1 MFKLALRNILRQ
13 KSRTAMTLAAIVFGV
28 SGLILTGG
36 FVADVL
42 TQLGEATIHSQLGH
56 VQVFKQGFYEKGSRS
71 PEKYVIEDA
80 DQIARFAAKMPEAD
94 TVLQRIRFAGLLNN
108 GKADWAIV
116 GEGVEPDKENHL
128 GTFVRITAGRQL
140 KDEDASGVLIGDGV
154 AKALALEP
162 GDTVTLIMNTA
173 DGALNTT
180 ELNVVGVFQSF
191 SKDFD
196 TRAVRIPIAAAREL
210 LARDG
215 ANSIVLLLHRTADT
229 ALVKDLLV
237 PRLQSLGFDIRD
249 WVELSDFY
257 AKTVEL
263 YRTQFGVLQWIVLI
277 MVLLSVFNTV
287 NMSVFERVGEFGTL
301 MALGN
306 TRGYVFR
313 LVMVEN
319 AMLGLFGAVV
329 GVMLGTLAAL
339 AISEVGIPMPPPPN
353 SNVAYTATVRVLPNT
368 VLLAFGVGLIATL
381 VAALLPAH
389 RVSRTPIVDAL
400 RYNI

>member
-71 PEKYVIEDA
+71 PEKYVIDDA

-108 GKADWAIV
+108 GKADWAVV

-140 KDEDASGVLIGDGV
+140 KDEDTSGVLIGDGV

-229 ALVKDLLV
+229 SLVKNLLT

-329 GVMLGTLAAL
+329 GVVLGTLTAL

-353 SNVAYTATVRVLPNT
+353 SNVAYTATVRVLPGT
-368 VLLAFGVGLIATL
+368 VFLAFAVGLIATL
-381 VAALLPAH
+381 AAALLPAH

>member
-13 KSRTAMTLAAIVFGV
+13 KSRTSMTLAAIVFGV

-215 ANSIVLLLHRTADT
+215 ANSIVLLLHRTSDT

-329 GVMLGTLAAL
+329 GVVLGTLAAL

-368 VLLAFGVGLIATL
+368 VFLAFGVGLIATL

>member
-257 AKTVEL
+257 SKTVEL

-329 GVMLGTLAAL
+329 GVVLGTLAAL

>member
-71 PEKYVIEDA
+71 PEKYVIDDA

-229 ALVKDLLV
+229 ALVKNLLI

-313 LVMVEN
+313 LVMAEN

-329 GVMLGTLAAL
+329 GVVLGTLAAL

-368 VLLAFGVGLIATL
+368 VFLAFGVGLIATL
-381 VAALLPAH
+381 AAALLPAH

>member
-71 PEKYVIEDA
+71 PEKYVIDDA

-108 GKADWAIV
+108 GKADWAVV

-140 KDEDASGVLIGDGV
+140 KDEDTSGVLIGDGV

-229 ALVKDLLV
+229 SLVKNLLT

-319 AMLGLFGAVV
+319 AILGLFGAVV
-329 GVMLGTLAAL
+329 GVVLGTLAAL

-353 SNVAYTATVRVLPNT
+353 SNVAYTATVRVLPDT

-381 VAALLPAH
+381 AAALLPAH

>member
-71 PEKYVIEDA
+71 PEKYVIDDA

-140 KDEDASGVLIGDGV
+140 KDEDTSGVLIGDGV

-229 ALVKDLLV
+229 ALVKNLLT

-329 GVMLGTLAAL
+329 GVALGTLAAL

-353 SNVAYTATVRVLPNT
+353 SNVAYTATVRVLPDT
-368 VLLAFGVGLIATL
+368 VFLAFAVGLIATL
-381 VAALLPAH
+381 AAALLPAH

>member
-71 PEKYVIEDA
+71 PEKYIIEDA
-80 DQIARFAAKMPEAD
+80 DEIARFAAKMPEAD
-94 TVLQRIRFAGLLNN
+94 SVLQRIRFSGLLNN

-140 KDEDASGVLIGDGV
+140 RDEDSSGVLIGDGV
-154 AKALALEP
+154 AKALALAP
-162 GDTVTLIMNTA
+162 GDSVTLLMNTA

-196 TRAVRIPIAAAREL
+196 ARAVRIPIAAARSLVSRE
-210 LARDG
+210 G
-215 ANSIVLLLHRTADT
+215 ANSIVLLLHRTSDT
-229 ALVKDLLV
+229 GLVKSLLI

-319 AMLGLFGAVV
+319 LLLGLFGAVL
-329 GVMLGTLAAL
+329 GVVLGTLLAL
-339 AISEVGIPMPPPPN
+339 AISQVGIPMPPPPN
-353 SNVAYTATVRVLPNT
+353 SNVAYTALIRVLPDT
-368 VLLAFGVGLIATL
+368 VLLAFFVGLGATL
-381 VAALLPAH
+381 AAALLPAR

>member
-71 PEKYVIEDA
+71 PEKYVIDDA

-140 KDEDASGVLIGDGV
+140 KDEDTSGVLIGDGV

-229 ALVKDLLV
+229 ALVKNLLI

-313 LVMVEN
+313 LVMAEN

-329 GVMLGTLAAL
+329 GVVLGTLAAL

-368 VLLAFGVGLIATL
+368 VFLAFGVGLIATL
-381 VAALLPAH
+381 AAALLPAH

>member
-154 AKALALEP
+154 AKALALAP

-229 ALVKDLLV
+229 ALVKDLLI

-319 AMLGLFGAVV
+319 AILGLFGAVV
-329 GVMLGTLAAL
+329 GVVLGTLAAL

-353 SNVAYTATVRVLPNT
+353 SNVAYTATVRVLPDT
-368 VLLAFGVGLIATL
+368 VFLAFGVGLIATL

>member
-71 PEKYVIEDA
+71 PEKYVIDDA

-140 KDEDASGVLIGDGV
+140 KDEDTSGVLIGDGV

-229 ALVKDLLV
+229 ALVKDLLI

-329 GVMLGTLAAL
+329 GVVLGTLAAL

>member
-140 KDEDASGVLIGDGV
+140 KDEDTSGVLIGDGV

-180 ELNVVGVFQSF
+180 ELSVVGVFQSF

-196 TRAVRIPIAAAREL
+196 TRAVRIPIAAARDL

-229 ALVKDLLV
+229 SLVKNLLT

-319 AMLGLFGAVV
+319 AILGLIGAVV
-329 GVMLGTLAAL
+329 GVVLGSLVAL

-353 SNVAYTATVRVLPNT
+353 SNVAYTATVRLLPDT

-381 VAALLPAH
+381 AAALLPAH

>member
-28 SGLILTGG
+28 AGLILTGG

-56 VQVFKQGFYEKGSRS
+56 VQVFREGFYEKGSRS
-71 PEKYVIEDA
+71 PEKYIIEDA

-94 TVLQRIRFAGLLNN
+94 TVLQRIRFTGLLNN
-108 GKADWAIV
+108 GKADWAIM

-140 KDEDASGVLIGDGV
+140 KDEDTSGVLIGDGV
-154 AKALALEP
+154 AKALALKP
-162 GDTVTLIMNTA
+162 GDAVTLIMNTA

-196 TRAVRIPIAAAREL
+196 TRAVRIPIDAARSLVSRE
-210 LARDG
+210 G

-229 ALVKDLLV
+229 ALVKNLLI

-319 AMLGLFGAVV
+319 VMLGLFGAVV
-329 GVMLGTLAAL
+329 GVMLGIAVAL
-339 AISEVGIPMPPPPN
+339 AITEVGIPMPPPPN
-353 SNVAYTATVRVLPNT
+353 SNVAYTASIRVLPDT
-368 VLLAFGVGLIATL
+368 VMLAFLVGVGATL
-381 VAALLPAH
+381 AAALLPAR

>member
-154 AKALALEP
+154 AKALALAP

-229 ALVKDLLV
+229 ALVKDLLI

-319 AMLGLFGAVV
+319 AILGLFGAVV
-329 GVMLGTLAAL
+329 GVVLGTLAAL

-368 VLLAFGVGLIATL
+368 VFLAFGVGLIATL

>member
-71 PEKYVIEDA
+71 PEKYVIDDA

-108 GKADWAIV
+108 GKADWAVV

-140 KDEDASGVLIGDGV
+140 KDEDTSGVLIGDGV

-229 ALVKDLLV
+229 SLVKNLLT

-319 AMLGLFGAVV
+319 AILGLFGAVV
-329 GVMLGTLAAL
+329 GVVLGTLTAL

-353 SNVAYTATVRVLPNT
+353 SNVAYTATVRVLPDT
-368 VLLAFGVGLIATL
+368 VFLAFGVGLIATL
-381 VAALLPAH
+381 AAALLPAH

>member
-13 KSRTAMTLAAIVFGV
+13 KSRTAMTLAALVFGV

-71 PEKYVIEDA
+71 PEKYVIDDA

-108 GKADWAIV
+108 GKADWAVI

-140 KDEDASGVLIGDGV
+140 KDEDTSGVLIGDGV

-229 ALVKDLLV
+229 SLVKNLLT

-319 AMLGLFGAVV
+319 AILGLFGAVV
-329 GVMLGTLAAL
+329 GVVLGTLAAL

-353 SNVAYTATVRVLPNT
+353 SNVAYTATVRVLPDT
-368 VLLAFGVGLIATL
+368 VFLAFGVGLIATL
-381 VAALLPAH
+381 AAALLPAH

>member
-28 SGLILTGG
+28 AGLILTGG

-56 VQVFKQGFYEKGSRS
+56 VQVFRQGFYEKGSRS
-71 PEKYVIEDA
+71 PEKFIIEDA
-80 DQIARFAAKMPEAD
+80 DQVARFAAKMPEAD
-94 TVLQRIRFAGLLNN
+94 TVLQRIRFTGLLNN
-108 GKADWAIV
+108 GKADWAIM
-116 GEGVEPDKENHL
+116 GEGVEPDKENRL
-128 GTFVRITAGRQL
+128 GTFVRITAGRPL
-140 KDEDASGVLIGDGV
+140 KDEDSSGVLIGDGV
-154 AKALALEP
+154 AKALALKP
-162 GDTVTLIMNTA
+162 GDAVTLIMNTA

-196 TRAVRIPIAAAREL
+196 ARAVRVPIAAARTLVSRE
-210 LARDG
+210 G

-229 ALVKDLLV
+229 GLVKNLLI
-237 PRLQSLGFDIRD
+237 PRLASLGFDIRD
-249 WVELSDFY
+249 WIELSDFY

-263 YRTQFGVLQWIVLI
+263 YRTQFGVLQWIVLV

-319 AMLGLFGAVV
+319 AMLGLFGAIV
-329 GVMLGTLAAL
+329 GVLLGTLVAL
-339 AISEVGIPMPPPPN
+339 AISEIGIPMPPPPN
-353 SNVAYTATVRVLPNT
+353 SNVAYTASIRLLPDT
-368 VLLAFGVGLIATL
+368 ILLAFGVGVCATL
-381 VAALLPAH
+381 AAALLPAR

>member
-13 KSRTAMTLAAIVFGV
+13 KSRTAMTLAAIIFGV
-28 SGLILTGG
+28 AGLILSGG

-56 VQVFKQGFYEKGSRS
+56 VQVFRSGFYEQGARS
-71 PEKYVIEDA
+71 PEKFMIDDA
-80 DQIARFAAKMPEAD
+80 DKVAEFAARMPEAD
-94 TVLQRIRFAGLLNN
+94 AVLQRVNFTGLLNN
-108 GKADWAIV
+108 GKADWAV
-116 GEGVEPDKENHL
+116 MGEGVEPDKENRL
-128 GTFVRITAGRQL
+128 GTFVRITAGRAL
-140 KDEDASGVLIGDGV
+140 RDSDTGGILIGDGV
-154 AKALALEP
+154 AKALALAP

-180 ELNVVGVFQSF
+180 EFAVVGVFQSF

-196 TRAVRIPIAAAREL
+196 ARAVRIPIAAARNL
-210 LARDG
+210 VARDG
-215 ANSIVLLLHRTADT
+215 SNAIVLLLHRTADT
-229 ALVKDLLV
+229 WRVKDLLV
-237 PRLQSLGFDIRD
+237 PKLASLGFDIRD
-249 WVELSDFY
+249 WVQLSDFY
-257 AKTVEL
+257 SKTVEL

-306 TRGYVFR
+306 SRGYVFR
-313 LVMVEN
+313 LVLAEN
-319 AMLGLFGAVV
+319 ALLGLTGAAIGVVV
-329 GVMLGTLAAL
+329 GVLVAL

-353 SNVAYTATVRVLPNT
+353 SNVGYTASIRVLPET
-368 VLLAFGVGLIATL
+368 VLLAFTVGFGATV
-381 VAALLPAH
+381 VAALLPA
-389 RVSRTPIVDAL
+389 RKVSRTPIVDAL

>member
-80 DQIARFAAKMPEAD
+80 DEIARFAAKMPEAD

-329 GVMLGTLAAL
+329 GVVLGTLAAL

-353 SNVAYTATVRVLPNT
+353 SNVAYTATVRVLPHT

>member
-71 PEKYVIEDA
+71 PEKYVIDDA

-229 ALVKDLLV
+229 ALVKNLLT

-329 GVMLGTLAAL
+329 GVVLGTLAAL

-353 SNVAYTATVRVLPNT
+353 SNVAYTATVRVLPDT

-381 VAALLPAH
+381 AAALLPAH

>member
-71 PEKYVIEDA
+71 PEKYVIDDA

-108 GKADWAIV
+108 GKADWAVV

-140 KDEDASGVLIGDGV
+140 KDEDTSGVLIGDGV
-154 AKALALEP
+154 AKALALQP

-229 ALVKDLLV
+229 SLVKNLLT

-329 GVMLGTLAAL
+329 GVVLGTLTAL

-353 SNVAYTATVRVLPNT
+353 SNVAYTATVRVLPDT

-381 VAALLPAH
+381 AAALLPAH

>member
-80 DQIARFAAKMPEAD
+80 DEIARFAAKMPEAD

-329 GVMLGTLAAL
+329 GVVLGTLAAL

-353 SNVAYTATVRVLPNT
+353 SNVAYTATVRVLPDT
-368 VLLAFGVGLIATL
+368 VFLAFGVGLIATL

>member
-28 SGLILTGG
+28 AGLILTGG

-56 VQVFKQGFYEKGSRS
+56 VQVFREGFYEKGSRS
-71 PEKYVIEDA
+71 PEKYIIEDA

-94 TVLQRIRFAGLLNN
+94 TVLQRIRFTGLLNN
-108 GKADWAIV
+108 GKADWAIM

-140 KDEDASGVLIGDGV
+140 KDEDTSGVLIGDGV
-154 AKALALEP
+154 AKALALKP
-162 GDTVTLIMNTA
+162 GDAVTLIMNTA

-196 TRAVRIPIAAAREL
+196 TRAVRIPIDAARSLVSRE
-210 LARDG
+210 G
-215 ANSIVLLLHRTADT
+215 ANSIVLLLHRTEDT
-229 ALVKDLLV
+229 ALVKNLLI

-319 AMLGLFGAVV
+319 VMLGLFGAVV
-329 GVMLGTLAAL
+329 GVMLGIAVAL
-339 AISEVGIPMPPPPN
+339 AITEVGIPMPPPPN
-353 SNVAYTATVRVLPNT
+353 SNVAYTASIRVLPDT
-368 VLLAFGVGLIATL
+368 VMLAFLVGVGATL
-381 VAALLPAH
+381 AAALLPAR

>member
-28 SGLILTGG
+28 AGLILTGG

-56 VQVFKQGFYEKGSRS
+56 VQVFREGFYEKGSRS
-71 PEKYVIEDA
+71 PEKYIIEDA

-94 TVLQRIRFAGLLNN
+94 TVLQRIRFTGLLNN
-108 GKADWAIV
+108 GKADWAIM

-140 KDEDASGVLIGDGV
+140 KDEDTSGVLIGDGV
-154 AKALALEP
+154 AKALALKP
-162 GDTVTLIMNTA
+162 GDAVTLIMNTA

-196 TRAVRIPIAAAREL
+196 TRAVRIPIDAARSLVSRE
-210 LARDG
+210 G

-229 ALVKDLLV
+229 ALVKNLLI

-319 AMLGLFGAVV
+319 VMLGLFGAVV
-329 GVMLGTLAAL
+329 GVALGIAVAL
-339 AISEVGIPMPPPPN
+339 AITEVGIPMPPPPN
-353 SNVAYTATVRVLPNT
+353 SNVAYTASIRVLPDT
-368 VLLAFGVGLIATL
+368 VMLAFFVGVGATL
-381 VAALLPAH
+381 AAALLPAR

>member
-71 PEKYVIEDA
+71 PEKYVIDDA

-140 KDEDASGVLIGDGV
+140 KDEDTSGVLIGDGV

-229 ALVKDLLV
+229 SLVKNLLT

-319 AMLGLFGAVV
+319 AILGLFGAVV
-329 GVMLGTLAAL
+329 GVVLGTLAAL

-353 SNVAYTATVRVLPNT
+353 SNVAYTATVRVLPDT
-368 VLLAFGVGLIATL
+368 VFLAFGVGLIATL
-381 VAALLPAH
+381 AAALLPAH

>member
-1 MFKLALRNILRQ
+1 
-13 KSRTAMTLAAIVFGV
+13 
-28 SGLILTGG
+28 
-36 FVADVL
+36 
-42 TQLGEATIHSQLGH
+42 
-56 VQVFKQGFYEKGSRS
+56 
-71 PEKYVIEDA
+71 
-80 DQIARFAAKMPEAD
+80 MPEAD
-94 TVLQRIRFAGLLNN
+94 TVLQRIRFSGLLNN
-108 GKADWAIV
+108 GKADWAIM

-140 KDEDASGVLIGDGV
+140 KDEDTSGVLIGDGV
-154 AKALALEP
+154 AKALALASRAMP
-162 GDTVTLIMNTA
+162 CHA
-173 DGALNTT
+173 DHEYGRWRS
-180 ELNVVGVFQSF
+180 EHDGIERRRRFQSF

-196 TRAVRIPIAAAREL
+196 TRAVRIPIDAARSLVSRE
-210 LARDG
+210 G

-229 ALVKDLLV
+229 GLVKNLLI

-319 AMLGLFGAVV
+319 VMLGLFGAVV
-329 GVMLGTLAAL
+329 GVVHWVLLAL
-339 AISEVGIPMPPPPN
+339 AITEVGIPMPPPPN
-353 SNVAYTATVRVLPNT
+353 SNVGYTASIRVLPDT
-368 VLLAFGVGLIATL
+368 VACWLSRRGGCYPRWPRCCRRAVFHGRPSSMRCATT
-381 VAALLPAH
+381 
-389 RVSRTPIVDAL
+389 SDGS
-400 RYNI
+400 

>member
-71 PEKYVIEDA
+71 PEKYVIDDA

-108 GKADWAIV
+108 GKADWAVV

-140 KDEDASGVLIGDGV
+140 KDEDTSGVLIGDGV

-196 TRAVRIPIAAAREL
+196 TRAVRIPIAAARDL

-229 ALVKDLLV
+229 SLVKNLLT

-329 GVMLGTLAAL
+329 GVVLGTLAAL

-353 SNVAYTATVRVLPNT
+353 SNVAYTATVRVLPAT
-368 VLLAFGVGLIATL
+368 VFLAFGVGLIATL
-381 VAALLPAH
+381 AAALLPAH